1 MERRMLLAIVLSFL
15 AISGYSALMNHLRPP
30 PKKQD
35 ASAENTSNGK
45 PVNGEAG
52 NDTSVSNPSGDDPST
67 PRDPN
72 TPPTND
78 KPNGG
83 ASTKGPVVDDSRH
96 PQHAVTASDAVLKST
111 ELEVGFTSLGGA
123 ISHIRLLRADE
134 ADQETP
140 IDLVVPKDPTMQIG
154 QLDDIDVG
162 GRIAPGEASRRD
174 VLPGPLRRLH
184 WTRDSATEAKTGA
197 SDVVYTFDM
206 GNGITLRKQ
215 WVLGQGDKRFDITL
229 RMEAR
234 RAGEKQDGAPDAV
247 LPLHMLVSAS
257 QYREIFK
264 GAFATPSAIVKR
276 TSDTEDVE
284 DTHQFG
290 LEYHELDLRGT
301 QPKRLRV
308 LGSRSHYFALL
319 YYGAERGANE
329 PPITAFWATGEEA
342 AKRGLMEEAII
353 KYMKDERGRDIV
365 GKDNYAAKRVKPGAE
380 SALFSWITLQLPI
393 LEQDAS
399 AAPVE
404 LNIFAG
410 PLARDVLG
418 QDAYKPLNS
427 VITYPSAF
435 DFVAKFLLWLYDFWR
450 NLFGSAGV
458 GVILMTLCVRGAM
471 MPISIKN
478 QLSMRRYG
486 KRVAKLKPKVAA
498 LQERYAKNPKKL
510 RDEQMKLYRE
520 NGVGFPTG
528 CLMMLIQIPIFFAL
542 FSALRVEYTLRGAPF
557 LWIDDLSGPDK
568 LIDFGGSVLNLGI
581 LDIRSLNILPLIMV
595 ALSIWHTRSMP
606 KPADEQQAQQMKMM
620 KWLPIIFAV
629 ILYNY
634 TAALALYM
642 VMSSAFA
649 IIESKIVRAKD
660 EADEADEGDLSAFPA
675 KA

>member
-15 AISGYSALMNHLRPP
+15 AISGYSALVRGSRPQ

-35 ASAENTSNGK
+35 ATSNGETNE
-45 PVNGEAG
+45 NGHS
-52 NDTSVSNPSGDDPST
+52 NDQ
-67 PRDPN
+67 
-72 TPPTND
+72 
-78 KPNGG
+78 NGG
-83 ASTKGPVVDDSRH
+83 ATSDPKAAGGDPNAPHGKGKESPQDPKNAAPVDDSGH
-96 PQHAVTASDAVLKST
+96 PQSSATESLARLTST

-123 ISHIRLLRADE
+123 ISHIRLLRSEE
-134 ADQETP
+134 ADQKTP
-140 IDLVVPKDPTMQIG
+140 IDLVVPMDPTLLVGQI
-154 QLDDIDVG
+154 DDKDVG
-162 GRIAPGEASRRD
+162 GRHAPGEANRRD
-174 VLPGPLRRLH
+174 VPPGPLRRLH
-184 WTRDSATEAKTGA
+184 WTRDAATEAKTQA
-197 SDVVYTFDM
+197 EDVVYTFDM
-206 GNGITLRKQ
+206 GNGLSLRKQ
-215 WVLGQGDKRFDITL
+215 WVLGEGDKRYDITL
-229 RMEAR
+229 RLAAR
-234 RAGEKQDGAPDAV
+234 QSGDKQEGAPNTV
-247 LPLHMLVSAS
+247 LPVNVLVSAS

-276 TSDTEDVE
+276 TSETPDVE
-284 DTHQFG
+284 DGHQFG
-290 LEYHELDLRGT
+290 LAYNPLDLRGT

-308 LGSRSHYFALL
+308 FGSKSHYFALL

-329 PPITAFWATGEEA
+329 PPISAFWATGEEA
-342 AKRGLMEEAII
+342 AKRGLMEEAVIQ
-353 KYMKDERGRDIV
+353 YMKDERGRDVV
-365 GKDNYAAKRVKPGAE
+365 GQDTYAANRVKPGAE
-380 SALFSWITLQLPI
+380 SGLFSWIELQLPI
-393 LEQDAS
+393 VEKDAKAS
-399 AAPVE
+399 PVE

-410 PLARDVLG
+410 PLARDVLE
-418 QDAYKPLNS
+418 QDVYQPLNS

-528 CLMMLIQIPIFFAL
+528 CLMMLIQIPVFFAL

-568 LIDFGGSVLNLGI
+568 LIDFGGSVLNLGV

-620 KWLPIIFAV
+620 KWLPIVFAV

-642 VMSSAFA
+642 VMSSSFA

-660 EADEADEGDLSAFPA
+660 DADADEEGDLSAFPA